1 MELTHTDLLKK
12 LVATG
17 LKWRYGNHPG
27 KQVWLR
33 YLSEMKHIIDAGFVD
48 YYLMAFWIF
57 RDKAD
62 SAGIHFWARGAV
74 PSSIICYALKL
85 TEIDPVKY
93 GLHSV
98 RFVND
103 DLPKFQFDIEASRFD
118 EFMNR
123 AEEVLVANEKDF
135 DIESVRGCLFQDV
148 YPSPYLNK
156 KIERQIPDDLDDELA
171 RYALYFPNTMDLFDS
186 YVRRKEGEV
195 WEKTEIAKLDEILAP
210 TYGILAYQEQMLDIL
225 KEFFECSA
233 VERNHIRLTI
243 QRSDTEQVERYK
255 ADLRNKIK
263 TLMPP
268 YFTTIIAGEAA
279 RRRNIKVIKPEEFE
293 TVWSVLV
300 SNPRAFLKAH
310 AVSRVI
316 EKYMYDMK
324 DRIVLHWKYVREFSE
339 GLAALQVSSDKWGFI
354 DQRGKVVIPCQWKD
368 ALFFSE
374 GLAGVQDSSGKW
386 GFIDQK
392 GKLVIPYQ
400 WKFVHEAYFESLVGV
415 QDINGKWGYIDKT
428 GKMIIPCIW
437 NRAYVF
443 REGLAGVQDSEGKWG
458 FIDKTG
464 KVIIPCQWEGVN
476 SFSEGWAGIMDS
488 NGKWGF
494 IDKIGKVVLPC
505 KWSNVLFFI
514 KGKARV
520 QTSRFGDY
528 HFIDKNGNDVQ

>member
-1 MELTHTDLLKK
+1 MEKTHTDLLKG
-12 LVATG
+12 LVGAG
-17 LKWRYGNHPG
+17 IKWRYGEKPDDLT
-27 KQVWLR
+27 KR
-33 YLSEMKHIIDAGFVD
+33 RIIWELAYIINEVYVD

-57 RDKAD
+57 RQSLKD
-62 SAGIHFWARGAV
+62 INYWARGGV
-74 PSSIICYALKL
+74 SSSIICYCLGL
-85 TEIDPVKY
+85 TEIDPIKY
-93 GLHSV
+93 GLHAE

-103 DLPKFQFDIEASRFD
+103 EPPKFQFDIESSRFG

-123 AEEVLVANEKDF
+123 VEEVLVANEKDF
-135 DIESVRGCLFQDV
+135 DIASVRSCLFQDV
-148 YPSPYLNK
+148 NPSPYLNK
-156 KIERQIPDDLDDELA
+156 KIERQIPNDLDDEIA
-171 RYALYFPNTMDLFDS
+171 RYALSFPETMNLFDS
-186 YVRRKEGEV
+186 YVRRKEGKEEWKPTGIV
-195 WEKTEIAKLDEILAP
+195 QLDKIMAP
-210 TYGILAYQEQMLDIL
+210 TFGLLAYQEQMLDIL
-225 KEFFECSA
+225 KDCFRCTA
-233 VERNHIRLTI
+233 VERNHIRRSI
-243 QRSDTEQVERYK
+243 QRGDVEQVEAYK
-255 ADLRNKIK
+255 NELFANLKDL
-263 TLMPP
+263 
-268 YFTTIIAGEAA
+268 TIEEAE
-279 RRRNIKVIKPEEFE
+279 R
-293 TVWSVLV
+293 VWGVLV
-300 SNPRAFLKAH
+300 SNPKAFLKAH

-316 EKYMYDMK
+316 EKYMFYDMN
-324 DRIVLHWKYVREFSE
+324 DRIVLYWKNVHEFSE
-339 GLAALQVSSDKWGFI
+339 GLAALQVSDGKWGFI

-374 GLAGVQDSSGKW
+374 GLAGVQDFNGKW

-400 WKFVHEAYFESLVGV
+400 WKFVNSAYYEGLVGV

-494 IDKIGKVVLPC
+494 IDKMGKVVLPC

-528 HFIDKNGNDVQ
+528 HFIDKNGNDV